1 MKIEPIKTADDH
13 AGAMNEIRRLM
24 ELDPPANS
32 PEAARLEVLAT
43 LAEAY
48 EEEKIRWEAADAID
62 AIKFRMEQAELAPR
76 DLIPLLGGRSKVS
89 EVLAR
94 KRPLTITMMRALQ
107 DSLGIPASLLLR
119 PAAVIDNPSIEP
131 EAGRFP
137 IKEMIRRGW
146 IQNDTELDSFFS
158 RLSPAA
164 AVALRSPQT
173 QHIRSARKMNLY
185 ALQAW
190 ISRVTMRAAET
201 NIPRFL
207 KSDFTVRLMQE
218 VVSLSTREDGPRAAQ
233 EFLQTRGIP
242 LIIEPHLPQT
252 YLDGAAV
259 LLLDERPVIGMTIRY
274 DRLDNFWFTLM
285 HELAH
290 IVLHF
295 GEGRL
300 QFIDDLDVGAQNDP
314 IEREADSLAGETLIP
329 LGQWNKSPAVQY
341 RSASAALHVAKQL
354 NIHPAIVAGRMRH
367 HWKAFRLLNNLVGHH
382 EVRKCFPETQWPN
395 GL

>member
-1 MKIEPIKTADDH
+1 
-13 AGAMNEIRRLM
+13 
-24 ELDPPANS
+24 
-32 PEAARLEVLAT
+32 
-43 LAEAY
+43 
-48 EEEKIRWEAADAID
+48 
-62 AIKFRMEQAELAPR
+62 
-76 DLIPLLGGRSKVS
+76 
-89 EVLAR
+89 
-94 KRPLTITMMRALQ
+94 MMRALQ

-119 PAAVIDNPSIEP
+119 QAPVTDDAAGEQD
-131 EAGRFP
+131 AGRFP
-137 IKEMIRRGW
+137 IKEMVHRGW
-146 IQNDTELDSFFS
+146 IQNVGELDSFFG
-158 RLSPAA
+158 RLSPTA

-190 ISRVTMRAAET
+190 ISRITIRAAEMD
-201 NIPRFL
+201 IPF
-207 KSDFTVRLMQE
+207 FTKGSVTVQLMQE
-218 VVSLSTREDGPRAAQ
+218 IVTLSTREDGPRAAQ
-233 EFLQTRGIP
+233 DFLQTRGIP

-274 DRLDNFWFTLM
+274 DRLDNFWFTLL

-295 GEGRL
+295 SEGGA
-300 QFIDDLDVGAQNDP
+300 QFIDDLDVGAKDDP
-314 IEREADSLAGETLIP
+314 IEHEADSLAGETLIP
-329 LGQWNKSPAVQY
+329 VKEWNKSPAVQY

-382 EVRKCFPETQWPN
+382 KVRKCFPEIQWPN
-395 GL
+395 

>member
-1 MKIEPIKTADDH
+1 MKIGPIKTAEDH
-13 AGAMNEIRRLM
+13 AGAMNESRRLM

-32 PEAARLEVLAT
+32 PEAARLEVLST

-48 EEEKIRWEAADAID
+48 EEEKIRWEAADAVD

-94 KRPLTITMMRALQ
+94 KRPLTVTMMRALQ

-119 PAAVIDNPSIEP
+119 QAPEIDDPGIEP
-131 EAGRFP
+131 DAERFP

-146 IQNDTELDSFFS
+146 ILNDKELDSFFG

-164 AVALRSPQT
+164 AVALRSPRT

-190 ISRVTMRAAET
+190 ISRVTIRAAEID
-201 NIPRFL
+201 IPRFT
-207 KSDFTVRLMQE
+207 KRNVNVELMQE
-218 VVSLSTREDGPRAAQ
+218 IVTLSTREDGPRVAQ
-233 EFLQTRGIP
+233 DFLQTRGIP

-290 IVLHF
+290 TVLHF
-295 GEGRL
+295 GGGRS
-300 QFIDDLDVGAQNDP
+300 QFIDDLDIGAMDDP

-329 LGQWNKSPAVQY
+329 LKEWNKSPAVQY
-341 RSASAALHVAKQL
+341 RSASAALYVAKQL

-382 EVRKCFPETQWPN
+382 KVRKCFPETRWPK